1 MFKFVEVTT
10 ADFKTGSMKNGP
22 KRTINVAT
30 ISSFTAVRD
39 GATEI
44 SLTNSGVVTVVEDY
58 AAVRALVGA

>member
-1 MFKFVEVTT
+1 M
-10 ADFKTGSMKNGP
+10 GSMKNGP

-30 ISSFTAVRD
+30 ISSFTTARD

-44 SLTNSGVVTVVEDY
+44 SFTNSGVVIVVEDY